1 MNKKHILFILL
12 LISVL
17 LNTLYSCSYKEPMQ
31 SLSPMPF
38 ISPYQS
44 VDSIYNYN
52 SCSSK
57 YTDVI
62 WYVPDKESNLSSL
75 VLPSES
81 MVYYKKTEYRPECCN
96 PTCGL
101 KINPKQSNR
110 IGRTSGCPCYSNEQL
125 QFLRDRGNNNIDN
138 RDNTIF

>member
-1 MNKKHILFILL
+1 MNKRHVVFILL

-17 LNTLYSCSYKEPMQ
+17 LNTFYSCAYKEAMQ

-38 ISPYQS
+38 VSELQQ
-44 VDSIYNYN
+44 VNSIYNY
-52 SCSSK
+52 STCPSK
-57 YTDVI
+57 YTEIV
-62 WYVPDKESNLSSL
+62 WYVPDKDSNVSSL

-96 PTCGL
+96 PSCGI
-101 KINPKQSNR
+101 KTYKQSSR
-110 IGRTSGCPCYSNEQL
+110 IGKTSGCPCYSNEQL
-125 QFLRDRGNNNIDN
+125 RFLRDRGNNNIDN